1 MKEFFRK
8 FVSNKLAA
16 IGGIIIVIFMTLAA
30 IAGIIAPYDPALQAL
45 DHVTEPPSKSHIFGT
60 DEFGRDIFSRIVWGA
75 RTSLFIGISVVVI
88 GGISG
93 VFLGVV
99 SGYFGGWLDM
109 AIMRI
114 TDTLMAFPTILLAL
128 IFITILGGN
137 MQSTI
142 LSVALASIPRF
153 VRLSRASTLSIRERE
168 YIEAAIVIG
177 QTDEIILF
185 RHILPNCI
193 APILVLATLNIG
205 NSIMTVSGLGFLGL
219 GVNPETAE
227 WGAMLSNARLYLR
240 NTPHVAI
247 FPGLAIAFAVLGFNL
262 LGDGLRDV
270 LDVRQD

>member
-1 MKEFFRK
+1 
-8 FVSNKLAA
+8 
-16 IGGIIIVIFMTLAA
+16 
-30 IAGIIAPYDPALQAL
+30 
-45 DHVTEPPSKSHIFGT
+45 
-60 DEFGRDIFSRIVWGA
+60 
-75 RTSLFIGISVVVI
+75 
-88 GGISG
+88 
-93 VFLGVV
+93 
-99 SGYFGGWLDM
+99 
-109 AIMRI
+109 
-114 TDTLMAFPTILLAL
+114 
-128 IFITILGGN
+128 